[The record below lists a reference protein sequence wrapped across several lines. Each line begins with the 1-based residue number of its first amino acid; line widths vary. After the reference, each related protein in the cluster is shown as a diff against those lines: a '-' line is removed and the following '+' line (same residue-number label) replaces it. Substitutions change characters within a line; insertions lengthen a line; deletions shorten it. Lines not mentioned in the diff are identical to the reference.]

1 LIKLNNISKTFRR
14 PDEVMVFSN
23 FDFEL
28 KEGEFA
34 VVVGANG
41 SGKSTLLNLI
51 AGTEMCDSGSIL
63 LDGKDV
69 TRLKDYQRS
78 KWISRIFQNPL
89 TGTAPELTI
98 LENFRLASLRTK
110 KKGFLIGTN
119 ENFRKIVQQKISVLN
134 LGLENKLNQKVGT
147 LSGGQRQ
154 SLSLL
159 MSIADETRLLLMD
172 EPTAALD
179 PKTSQLVMQLADKM
193 IHENKLTALLVTHQ
207 LRDVVQY
214 GSRII
219 QLTEGAIAKDIR
231 KDQKSGL
238 TLAEVYDWF

>member
-14 PDEVMVFSN
+14 PDDVVVFSN

-28 KEGEFA
+28 SEGEFA

-110 KKGFLIGTN
+110 KKGFRIGTN
-119 ENFRKIVQQKISVLN
+119 ENFRKVVQQKISVLN
-134 LGLENKLNQKVGT
+134 LGLENKLDQKVGT

-214 GSRII
+214 GTRII

-238 TLAEVYDWF
+238 TLAEVYEWF